1 MADLRFLTHGASES
15 HAFDFGYA
23 FTQGERI
30 GVIFYSIDFY
40 QIHVKQ

>member
-1 MADLRFLTHGASES
+1 MADLRFLTHGANES

-30 GVIFYSIDFY
+30 GVVFTQFSYIEFALY
-40 QIHVKQ
+40 